1 MVHTGEKAPAFTL
14 PDQEGKLH
22 RLEDYRGK
30 WVVLYFYPKDDTPG
44 CTKEACNFRDEK
56 GRLEE
61 MGAVVLGV
69 SADDLESHGKFHSK
83 YGLNFPLL
91 SDPST
96 EMIKAYG
103 AWGLKNL
110 YGKEYEGILRQTF
123 LIDPQGKIAKVWEK
137 VKPDEH
143 ALEVAEVLSEL
154 QKA

>member
-1 MVHTGEKAPAFTL
+1 MVHAGEKAPTFAL
-14 PDQEGKLH
+14 PDQEGKVH

-96 EMIKAYG
+96 QTIRAYG
-103 AWGLKNL
+103 AWGKKNL
-110 YGKEYEGILRQTF
+110 YGSEYEGVLRQTF
-123 LIDPQGKIAKVWEK
+123 LIDPQGQIARVWEK

-143 ALEVAEVLSEL
+143 ALEVAEALGEL